1 MEIMYRPEDFGKE
14 FMSNKGKKMKV
25 RKYYLTD
32 TEMERN
38 REKWEE
44 DIAGVDEKVI
54 DMADKHFFN
63 PYRKGIYYYQI
74 KSLFLLGCNK
84 WHSLTSILDK
94 LSNIMSSEKVF
105 KNNCEMTLWEIFK
118 NRNCRGDV
126 IKSKDYKG
134 KVQENFVF
142 FQRLSKLHPYG
153 YKLRQVFSAVDIK
166 RESKRGFSSGLYYY
180 RLSTYDNIESA
191 LPIRDFSKFKFP
203 KHEHKYVNY
212 KFIGTIR
219 TKDKEIIKGVVQ

>member
-1 MEIMYRPEDFGKE
+1 
-14 FMSNKGKKMKV
+14 
-25 RKYYLTD
+25 
-32 TEMERN
+32 
-38 REKWEE
+38 
-44 DIAGVDEKVI
+44 
-54 DMADKHFFN
+54 
-63 PYRKGIYYYQI
+63 
-74 KSLFLLGCNK
+74 
-84 WHSLTSILDK
+84 
-94 LSNIMSSEKVF
+94 MSSEKVF

-212 KFIGTIR
+212 KFIGTII
-219 TKDKEIIKGVVQ
+219 TKDKKIVNGVAQ